1 MVAITMW
8 FYSSCPAIIRTESS
22 NFHESWFSA
31 VFLPSLDA
39 HTPLLSPS
47 SCPLFNVGSVLI
59 SFSQPLLK
67 LSVLDFI
74 SLYFD
79 FPSVLM
85 FSLSQWSKSQ
95 VWKVACMLTHII
107 SGFLLL
113 PVHLPDMECHK
124 ASSGAQPGLHT
135 VFPPPAAF
143 STLVDWG
150 RGLQEIGSWRT
161 RGVLCEIWIY
171 IT

>member
-1 MVAITMW
+1 MV
-8 FYSSCPAIIRTESS
+8 SSVEK
-22 NFHESWFSA
+22 EG
-31 VFLPSLDA
+31 LSLLQDM
-39 HTPLLSPS
+39 
-47 SCPLFNVGSVLI
+47 GKER
-59 SFSQPLLK
+59 SF
-67 LSVLDFI
+67 
-74 SLYFD
+74 LYFD

-124 ASSGAQPGLHT
+124 ASSGAQPGLHI

-143 STLVDWG
+143 STLVD
-150 RGLQEIGSWRT
+150 
-161 RGVLCEIWIY
+161 
-171 IT
+171 